1 MSSQS
6 AHGAALKPVEAV
18 RYRWLL
24 LCVQLLGASLPAGAV
39 DLVPIAGFRFGGEFS
54 DRSGPVAPRSVTP
67 DSTASYGG
75 VIDVPLTAFDA
86 DEAIELY
93 FSRQQTTLHR
103 NVLLTPSLADLTV
116 SVVHLGLV
124 QTVSTES
131 PRLTWLLMGT
141 AGATRFASGSVS
153 DTRPSIGLGG
163 GVRWMVGKHVGLR
176 ADLRAL
182 VNFTGNDGAAIVC
195 SGGCTFFYA
204 GSVVVQGET
213 SLGIV
218 IRF

>member
-1 MSSQS
+1 
-6 AHGAALKPVEAV
+6 LKSVNSIG
-18 RYRWLL
+18 RGWLL
-24 LCVQLLGASLPAGAV
+24 STVLLWGASLPARAV
-39 DLVPIAGFRFGGEFS
+39 DLVPMGGFRFGGELT
-54 DRSGPVAPRSVTP
+54 DRSTPAAPRSLTL

-75 VIDVPLTAFDA
+75 VIDVPLTAYDA

-93 FSRQQTTLHR
+93 VSRQQTTLHR
-103 NVLLTPSLADLTV
+103 GVLLTPPLADLTV

-124 QTVSTES
+124 QSVSAEQ

-141 AGATRFASGSVS
+141 AGATRFATGSAS

-163 GVRWMVGKHVGLR
+163 GVRWMAGRHVGLR

-182 VNFTGNDGAAIVC
+182 VSFTGNDSAAIAC

>member
-1 MSSQS
+1 LLSS
-6 AHGAALKPVEAV
+6 V
-18 RYRWLL
+18 LL
-24 LCVQLLGASLPAGAV
+24 WGGSLPARAV
-39 DLVPIAGFRFGGEFS
+39 DLVPMGGFRFGGELS
-54 DRSGPVAPRSVTP
+54 DRGTPAAPRSLTM

-75 VIDVPLTAFDA
+75 VIDVPWTAYDA
-86 DEAIELY
+86 EAAIELY

-103 NVLLTPSLADLTV
+103 DVLLTPPVADLTV
-116 SVVHLGLV
+116 SIFHLGLV
-124 QTVSTES
+124 QTVSTEQ
-131 PRLTWLLMGT
+131 PRVTWLLMGT
-141 AGATRFASGSVS
+141 AGATRFASGAAS

-163 GVRWMVGKHVGLR
+163 GARWMASKHVGLR

-182 VNFTGNDGAAIVC
+182 VSFTGHDGAAIAC